1 MRSLLVDFLNHGIL
15 PFVGRSVEI
24 DRIMAFWDGTDG
36 ASGLRAALVRGEAGI
51 GKSRLIEELA
61 PRITQAGGA
70 VLHVKL
76 YPDSPSTLPPLI
88 SGALHSFIAR
98 RNPLQEDVSS
108 IWTPIDGFSSQEAMA
123 SIITSLRRVVRLRP
137 TLLIIEDLH
146 LLEGQAVNDLSMLL
160 ETLADEFFSVLCV
173 ARPVQVAARGVLERY
188 LVMNMQLQGLDR
200 PQLESMWSELFEH
213 PPCAGTLDAMLR
225 VTLGSPL
232 ALRSAIRGA
241 IQAGVLVHDRH
252 QNRWKTTLPPAAF
265 AHILERNVNLLSE
278 GMAAH
283 LDAEEFDAACKL
295 AVLGEVFARETARLL
310 LPGNEEIIDALAFK
324 GIIAGATITPPPLPN
339 RPGAA
344 TATPL
349 AFTHTLLHRQF
360 VESARIVPVDLM
372 EVIRPYHPLYST
384 LPFLLF
390 ADALPD
396 AREHRAALTE
406 TLDHTLAVA
415 CTHHQAGN
423 NQMTLQLLDAADRI
437 FDHIQTLLDHD
448 RAARLQVRLLRTRLT
463 CMRITDDPDTYHAL
477 ALQLLELAN
486 PELMPRCHLMAL
498 IFLYMMRRRGDEM
511 VCHETLQRI
520 DAHIQRHPELFG
532 SNELITV
539 LERLAGNAVALVDL
553 DVLLK
558 VEQWLQSLLQSPF
571 ATEELRRTARF
582 KVFPFLLLSYRTPEE
597 IARREEFVR
606 EIDTV
611 APDPTGNLQMMKLSF
626 LTSLGRFT
634 EALECIEQFLPFFE
648 KAGHWGWVSSCHR
661 FRLCIRMAFGVGMEQ
676 TLEEARR
683 LCGSSQIGSP
693 EHFRDIT
700 GAYLLEFGLMR
711 NEVAW
716 AWNTAREFSRDHRY
730 FSVETQVI
738 AALAGLHDLAEIPE
752 SEIDASPL
760 RNLLTLAMA
769 RSPQPE
775 ACEAAYTT
783 ALSLLRTPLLHVD
796 DLLTL
801 RATIDLIIAVRSHW
815 SDIAM
820 QEALDGAIH
829 DALMQTLEYLGLNAL
844 FTFMGPLLESYGS
857 WLSTAERTYWQVRI
871 ERMAGKHRIPDEPAR
886 QRQALQISM
895 LGTIH
900 AQWDDDEVIQF
911 RGARLRALL
920 GVLVADGMLDQ
931 RLSDREFSYIVTD
944 IPEESER
951 SRKMLNGVVH
961 RLREVLGHDA
971 ILTGDGNPKLNPD
984 LVRVDLIDARNH
996 LRQAAEA
1003 LRNRSLLRARVSLLE
1018 ALRISN
1024 GNVPFPTL
1032 YEDFFEALRA
1042 DFEHELRTSVIRISR
1057 QLLVEGDSESACEI
1071 LGHGCRVI
1079 PDDEELSE
1087 LLCETL
1093 VATGKRAEAQRVRM
1107 RALVAA

>member
-1 MRSLLVDFLNHGIL
+1 
-15 PFVGRSVEI
+15 
-24 DRIMAFWDGTDG
+24 
-36 ASGLRAALVRGEAGI
+36 
-51 GKSRLIEELA
+51 
-61 PRITQAGGA
+61 
-70 VLHVKL
+70 
-76 YPDSPSTLPPLI
+76 
-88 SGALHSFIAR
+88 
-98 RNPLQEDVSS
+98 
-108 IWTPIDGFSSQEAMA
+108 MA

-173 ARPVQVAARGVLERY
+173 ARPVQLAARGVLERY
-188 LVMNMQLQGLDR
+188 LVMNMELRGLDR
-200 PQLESMWSELFEH
+200 PQLESMWSELFEQ
-213 PPCAGTLDAMLR
+213 PPSAETLDAMLR

-283 LDAEEFDAACKL
+283 LDAEEFDAACRL

-310 LPGNEEIIDALAFK
+310 LPGNEAIIEALAFK
-324 GIIAGATITPPPLPN
+324 GIIAGAAMTPPPLPN
-339 RPGAA
+339 RPG

-360 VESARIVPVDLM
+360 VESARIVPVELM

-396 AREHRAALTE
+396 AGEHKASLTE
-406 TLDHTLAVA
+406 ALDHTLAVA
-415 CTHHQAGN
+415 CSHHQAGN

-448 RAARLQVRLLRTRLT
+448 RATRLRVRLLRTRLT
-463 CMRITDDPDTYHAL
+463 CMKIGDDPDTYHAL

-498 IFLYMMRRRGDEM
+498 LFLYMMRRRSNEM
-511 VCHETLQRI
+511 VCPDTLERI
-520 DAHIQRHPELFG
+520 GTHIEGHPELYG
-532 SNELITV
+532 SEELVTL

-558 VEQWLQSLLQSPF
+558 VEEWLHSLLQSPF

-648 KAGHWGWVSSCHR
+648 KAGHRGWVSSCHR

-683 LCGSSQIGSP
+683 LCDAGHSGSP

-716 AWNTAREFSRDHRY
+716 GWNAAREFSRDHRY

-752 SEIDASPL
+752 SVVSTSPL
-760 RNLLTLAMA
+760 RDLLMLAMA
-769 RSPQPE
+769 HSPQP
-775 ACEAAYTT
+775 ATREAAFTT

-801 RATIDLIIAVRSHW
+801 RATIDLITATRVHW
-815 SDIAM
+815 SDSTM
-820 QEALDGAIH
+820 QEALDTAVH
-829 DALMQTLEYLGLNAL
+829 DALIQALEYLGPNAL
-844 FTFMGPLLESYGS
+844 FTFMCPLLESYGS
-857 WLSTAERTYWQVRI
+857 WLSTAERTYWQMRI
-871 ERMAGKHRIPDEPAR
+871 ERMAVRHRVPDEPAR

-895 LGTIH
+895 LGTIQ

-971 ILTGDGNPKLNPD
+971 IVTGDGNPKLNPD
-984 LVRVDLIDARNH
+984 LVRVDLIEARNH
-996 LRQAAEA
+996 LRQATDA

-1024 GNVPFPTL
+1024 GNTPFPTL

-1042 DFEHELRTSVIRISR
+1042 DFEHELRTSIIRISR

-1079 PDDEELSE
+1079 PEDEELSE